1 MAGTLV
7 TIVGPTAIGKTHLAI
22 VLAKHFNTE
31 ILSAD
36 SRQFYKEMTIGTA
49 VPPEDMLADV
59 PHHFIQH
66 KSILDDYNV
75 GDFERDALKTLENLF
90 KAQDV
95 VVMAG
100 GSGLYVDAVTRG
112 LDYFPEVDED
122 IREHLN
128 QSYAK
133 GGIKI
138 LQKKLGQLDPDYYEK
153 VDLAN
158 PRRIIRALGVCLASG
173 KPYSSFLN
181 KRQVKRPFNSITLGL
196 TADRTVL
203 YDRINKRVDLMME
216 QGLLAEVRALVQHQ
230 DRNAL
235 QTVGYKELFK
245 YLSGNW
251 ELEFAVR
258 EIKKNTR
265 RYAKR
270 QITWLKKNTDMHW
283 IPYNTAKEG
292 VIQHVKR
299 QLKP

>member
-7 TIVGPTAIGKTHLAI
+7 TIVGPTAIGKTRLAI
-22 VLAKHFNTE
+22 DLAKYFNTE

-49 VPPEDMLADV
+49 VPTKDQLAEV

-66 KSILDDYNV
+66 KSIQDDYNV
-75 GDFERDALKTLENLF
+75 GDFEREALKTLEELF
-90 KAQDV
+90 KVQDV
-95 VVMAG
+95 VVLAG

-122 IREHLN
+122 IREQLN
-128 QSYAK
+128 QSYVE
-133 GGIKI
+133 GGILI
-138 LQKKLGQLDPDYYEK
+138 LQKKLRQLDPDYYEK

-158 PRRIIRALGVCLASG
+158 PHRLIRALGVSLASG

-181 KRQVKRPFNSITLGL
+181 KRQVKRPFRMITVGL

-216 QGLLAEVRALVQHQ
+216 QGLLDEVKTLEQYQ

-245 YLSGNW
+245 YISGSW
-251 ELEFAVR
+251 ELEIAVR

-270 QITWLKKNTDMHW
+270 QITWLKKHTDVHW
-283 IPYNTAKEG
+283 IPYNTGREE
-292 VIQHVKR
+292 VIQYVNR
-299 QLKP
+299 QLKT